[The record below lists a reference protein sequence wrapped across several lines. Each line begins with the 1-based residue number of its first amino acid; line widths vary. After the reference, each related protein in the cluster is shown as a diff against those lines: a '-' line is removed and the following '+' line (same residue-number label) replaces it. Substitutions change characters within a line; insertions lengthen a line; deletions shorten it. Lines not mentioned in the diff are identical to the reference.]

1 MRINPKFFPTVMILL
16 DLCSAVVWGYHGN
29 IRQVIY
35 WVAAGGADRR
45 NGIRSYQKK
54 NEPSAEGKRIR
65 TIINKIRG

>member
-35 WVAAGGADRR
+35 WVAAAVLTA
-45 NGIRSYQKK
+45 SVTY
-54 NEPSAEGKRIR
+54 
-65 TIINKIRG
+65 